1 MTIET
6 SHLKIPTHIAIIA
19 DGNGRWAK
27 LKGLPRTAGH
37 AKGMQT
43 VEKLIPACQ
52 KAGIKVLTFYLFS
65 TENWKRSEEEVGF
78 LMNLFYQYL
87 TKEFKKL
94 IENKIR
100 FKVLGDKS
108 RFSPEIQTA
117 MTKLE
122 NDTKDFT
129 DFTLNCALNY
139 GGHSEIVN
147 ATKNIIK
154 DIKTGKIKE
163 DDINEVLFEN
173 YLYTAGQPAP
183 DLIIRTSGE
192 QRLSGFLLWQS
203 SYTEFYFPKFHFP
216 DFDEE
221 KLQEAIKEYSTRDRR
236 YGKV

>member
-1 MTIET
+1 MTTDILN
-6 SHLKIPTHIAIIA
+6 LKIPTHIAIIA

-27 LKGLPRTAGH
+27 LRGLPRTAGH

-52 KAGIKVLTFYLFS
+52 KLGIKVLTFYLFS
-65 TENWKRSEEEVGF
+65 TENWNRSKEEVDF
-78 LMNLFYQYL
+78 LMNLFQKYL
-87 TKEFKKL
+87 TKEFRKL
-94 IENKIR
+94 IENKVK
-100 FKVLGDKS
+100 FNVLGDKS

-117 MTKLE
+117 MTQLE

-139 GGHSEIVN
+139 GGHAEIIR
-147 ATKNIIK
+147 ATKNIVK
-154 DIKTGKIKE
+154 DIKAGKITE
-163 DDINEVLFEN
+163 DDINESIFEN

-203 SYTEFYFPKFHFP
+203 FYSEFYFPKFHFP

-221 KLQEAIKEYSTRDRR
+221 KLMEAIKEYSTRDRR